1 MKEKLNENKRSWRKL
16 GKRGKVGNEKK
27 NSKESAKGKVKGR
40 KEDERVRTRNGA
52 RRRAVRARQGKERKG
67 KEMHQ
72 QLKKRI
78 RNENSE
84 EWRGNGNRQSG

>member
-67 KEMHQ
+67 DAPTV
-72 QLKKRI
+72 KKKDKK
-78 RNENSE
+78 SE
-84 EWRGNGNRQSG
+84 LRGMERKWK

>member
-27 NSKESAKGKVKGR
+27 KSKESTKGKVKGR
-40 KEDERVRTRNGA
+40 KEDERMRTRNG
-52 RRRAVRARQGKERKG
+52 ARQGKERKG
-67 KEMHQ
+67 KEGKGDAPTV
-72 QLKKRI
+72 KKRI
-78 RNENSE
+78 RNEKSE